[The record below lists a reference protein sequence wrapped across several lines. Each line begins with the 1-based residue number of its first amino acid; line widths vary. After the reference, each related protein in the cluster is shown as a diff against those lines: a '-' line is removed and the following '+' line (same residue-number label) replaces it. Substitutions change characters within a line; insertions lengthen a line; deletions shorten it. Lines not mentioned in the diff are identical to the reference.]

1 MTGRDC
7 RAAKQI
13 KSYRRAGPPLCSP
26 LPMGTTMRRLNV
38 LLVEDDA
45 DARGLYGYMLAL
57 AGYKVKAVSNG
68 LEAFAEIQVNRPDVI
83 VTDIAMPVLSGLD
96 LIMAVRSDDELADL
110 PVVAITSFG
119 ETLREQARAAGATE
133 SIDKPTELTRI
144 REAIDAAVSH
154 PL

>member
-1 MTGRDC
+1 
-7 RAAKQI
+7 
-13 KSYRRAGPPLCSP
+13 
-26 LPMGTTMRRLNV
+26 MRRLNV
-38 LLVEDDA
+38 LLVEDDP

-83 VTDIAMPVLSGLD
+83 VTDIAMPVLSGVD

-119 ETLREQARAAGATE
+119 ENLREQARAAGATE
-133 SIDKPTELTRI
+133 SIDKPTELARI
-144 REAIDAAVSH
+144 RDAIDAAVSR

>member
-1 MTGRDC
+1 
-7 RAAKQI
+7 
-13 KSYRRAGPPLCSP
+13 
-26 LPMGTTMRRLNV
+26 MRRLNV
-38 LLVEDDA
+38 LLVEDDP

-83 VTDIAMPVLSGLD
+83 VTDIAMPVLSGVD

-119 ETLREQARAAGATE
+119 ENLREQARAAGATE
-133 SIDKPTELTRI
+133 SIDKPTELARI
-144 REAIDAAVSH
+144 RDAIDSAVSR
-154 PL
+154 PM

>member
-1 MTGRDC
+1 M
-7 RAAKQI
+7 Q
-13 KSYRRAGPPLCSP
+13 
-26 LPMGTTMRRLNV
+26 RLNV

-119 ETLREQARAAGATE
+119 ENLREQARAAGATD
-133 SIDKPTELTRI
+133 SIDKPTELARI
-144 REAIDAAVSH
+144 REVIDAAVSR